1 MSNTDLRVKKT
12 LLGIESSF
20 LDLLNIKDFS
30 KITIQQIADRA
41 TINRATFYLHYT
53 DKFDLLEKLIQKRMD
68 RILNIYRPAVHLTEG
83 VLYKDC
89 YINTIKYVFQLVEE
103 DTEFYEVLIKRDE
116 VKNLKH
122 RFESAILHVFQERF
136 HELFGQVALPLPK
149 DILLTFLS
157 AAISSML
164 YWWVA
169 NDKPYTPEEMA
180 SFIVQLSTKGPISGL
195 GLELAP

>member
-1 MSNTDLRVKKT
+1 MTAADLRVKKT
-12 LLGIESSF
+12 LLGIENSF
-20 LDLLNIKDFS
+20 LELLKLKDFN

-41 TINRATFYLHYT
+41 MINRATFYLHYI

-68 RILNIYRPAVHLTEG
+68 RILNIYRPAAHLAEG
-83 VLYKDC
+83 ILYKDC
-89 YINTIKYVFQLVEE
+89 FLNTIKYVFQLVEE
-103 DTEFYEVLIKRDE
+103 DSEFYELLIKRDE
-116 VKNLKH
+116 VENLKH

-136 HELFGQVALPLPK
+136 RELFGQRALPLPR

-169 NDKPYTPEEMA
+169 NNKPYTPEQMA
-180 SFIVQLSTKGPISGL
+180 SFIVQLSTNGPIKGV
-195 GLELAP
+195 GIGLAP

>member
-1 MSNTDLRVKKT
+1 MTAADLRVKKT
-12 LLGIESSF
+12 LLGIENSF
-20 LDLLNIKDFS
+20 LELLKLKDFS

-41 TINRATFYLHYT
+41 MINRATFYLHYI

-68 RILNIYRPAVHLTEG
+68 RILNIYRPAAHLTEG
-83 VLYKDC
+83 ILYKDC
-89 YINTIKYVFQLVEE
+89 FLNTIKYVFQLVEE
-103 DTEFYEVLIKRDE
+103 DSEFYELLIKRDE
-116 VKNLKH
+116 VENLKY

-136 HELFGQVALPLPK
+136 RELFGQQALPLPR

-169 NDKPYTPEEMA
+169 NNKPYTPEQMA
-180 SFIVQLSTKGPISGL
+180 SFIVQLSTNGPINGL
-195 GLELAP
+195 GIGLAP